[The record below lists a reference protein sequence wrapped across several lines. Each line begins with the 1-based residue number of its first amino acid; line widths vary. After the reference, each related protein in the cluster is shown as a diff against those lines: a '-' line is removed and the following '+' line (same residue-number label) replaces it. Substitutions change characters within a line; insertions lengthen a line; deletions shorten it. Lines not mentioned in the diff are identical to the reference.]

1 MPSLKCTE
9 DECLADFVLRKNTRL
24 NNPGACSL
32 EFQSI
37 MQILTECMLKWDIK
51 SKSSTGK
58 GILGTQCKHLLVQTK
73 NKVVKHFIDTG
84 KFGWRISIKHYEML
98 CLIITKTQGTKLDKH
113 LRNISTTLSAQ
124 VMVPNFVSHTNA
136 SAKVMTK
143 YRKLIFLKI
152 SSRRKT
158 LSVFKKLDA
167 KSYVT
172 TLEEG

>member
-1 MPSLKCTE
+1 M
-9 DECLADFVLRKNTRL
+9 LA
-24 NNPGACSL
+24 
-32 EFQSI
+32 
-37 MQILTECMLKWDIK
+37 
-51 SKSSTGK
+51 
-58 GILGTQCKHLLVQTK
+58 QTK

-84 KFGWRISIKHYEML
+84 KFGWRISIKHYKML

-143 YRKLIFLKI
+143 YQKLIFLKI

-158 LSVFKKLDA
+158 LSVFEKLDT